1 MSKPAA
7 RTPAAS
13 NASGEEAKRKQEEDQ
28 RLRKEAEAK
37 RKQEEGQRLRS
48 EAEAKHKQDEEERLR
63 QEAALQAYLQ
73 RCLVPVIR

>member
-28 RLRKEAEAK
+28 RLRKEAD
-37 RKQEEGQRLRS
+37 
-48 EAEAKHKQDEEERLR
+48 AKHKQEEEERLQ
-63 QEAALQAYLQ
+63 QEAAL
-73 RCLVPVIR
+73 